1 MLLLGIGVLRQMLV
15 SKSECLSAVVF
26 RFVLEFFAADR
37 AHPRFI
43 MCGGSIGAV
52 SYTHLDVYKRQVDC
66 ILYVHEDD

>member
-43 MCGGSIGAV
+43 MCGGSIGDIF
-52 SYTHLDVYKRQVDC
+52 T
-66 ILYVHEDD
+66 